1 MEKIDISEL
10 IVQFS
15 EHLADNDRT
24 VFSARFGDGKSY
36 FLNEFMASKQEEYEF
51 VVLYP
56 VNYQIAPND
65 AVMEYIKRD
74 ILLQLIIKGYIQPD
88 SQIPEQVL
96 FQWYLSQHSGGFFM
110 DVAQLFTSLSSDNSK
125 WAVALKTLMEISKTI
140 VNRIEKYRTFKE
152 NLASEETFQKA
163 ADTIE
168 SLSQGKGNIYE
179 LDMVSYLIIQTLQQ
193 IKNNGKKTV
202 LIIEDLDR
210 LDPAHLFRILNV
222 FSAHIDR
229 IYQCSPLTI
238 YDKDGNEQQIDE
250 LGNKF
255 GFDKVVMVM
264 DYDTTR
270 HIYSHF
276 YGDKANYQGYI
287 GKFISHNV
295 YRYSI
300 SDYAK
305 QQLQKHLTEKCNV
318 DVKTLFRLSGD
329 NNYIYV
335 SPKEV
340 SVRSIAQVLDSF
352 DQSIFESA
360 VPLDSQHFY
369 NPSTPL
375 TRTISTFRRLG
386 MNDESIFRFIMTEYR
401 GANLVN
407 MFGLYLINSTHIG
420 QAYTVFYKQKL
431 YQFHIQNKDDGLCIF
446 EGCQESEPRNPERY
460 EFMAANFEYAFSK
473 ARSFVK

>member
-1 MEKIDISEL
+1 
-10 IVQFS
+10 
-15 EHLADNDRT
+15 
-24 VFSARFGDGKSY
+24 
-36 FLNEFMASKQEEYEF
+36 
-51 VVLYP
+51 
-56 VNYQIAPND
+56 
-65 AVMEYIKRD
+65 
-74 ILLQLIIKGYIQPD
+74 
-88 SQIPEQVL
+88 
-96 FQWYLSQHSGGFFM
+96 M

-125 WAVALKTLMEISKTI
+125 WAAALKTLMELSKTI
-140 VNRIEKYRTFKE
+140 INRVKKYSSFKE
-152 NLASEETFQKA
+152 NLVHEETFQKS

-168 SLSQGKGNIYE
+168 ALSQGKGNIYE

-210 LDPAHLFRILNV
+210 IDPAHLFRILNV

-229 IYQCSPLTI
+229 IYQCSPLTV
-238 YDKDGNEQQIDE
+238 YDIDGNEQQIDG
-250 LGNKF
+250 LRNKF

-305 QQLQKHLTEKCNV
+305 QQLQKHLSEKCNV
-318 DVKTLFRLSGD
+318 DVKILFRQSGD
-329 NNYIYV
+329 NYTYL
-335 SPKEV
+335 SPKDV
-340 SVRSIAQVLDSF
+340 SVRCIAQVMDSF
-352 DQSIFESA
+352 DHSIVDTA
-360 VPLDSQHFY
+360 VYLDSQHVC

-375 TRTISTFRRLG
+375 TRTISTLRRLG
-386 MNDESIFRFIMTEYR
+386 MNDESIFRFIMTEYK
-401 GANLVN
+401 GLDLVN
-407 MFGLYLINSTHIG
+407 MFGLYLLNSTHIG
-420 QAYTVFYKQKL
+420 QSYTVYHKQKL
-431 YQFHIQNKDDGLCIF
+431 YQFNIQNKEGGLCCLV
-446 EGCQESEPRNPERY
+446 GCQETEPRNPERY